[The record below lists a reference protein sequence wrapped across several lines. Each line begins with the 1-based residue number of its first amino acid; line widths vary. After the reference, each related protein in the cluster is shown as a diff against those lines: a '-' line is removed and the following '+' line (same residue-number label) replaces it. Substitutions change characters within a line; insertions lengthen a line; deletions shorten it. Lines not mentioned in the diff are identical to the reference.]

1 MSFDYR
7 EAIPLSKL
15 GQHSVTELRDILRH
29 ALAGGWRVLAF
40 FGIPDADAPPDAH
53 NTTAPEQIRAVSL
66 CCVLA
71 HDGTRRLM
79 ARCTPPVT
87 AFISMTPELP
97 QLHYFER
104 EIYEQWGV
112 EPVGHPWLKSIRRI
126 PDSAEAAARNAA
138 QSKNSAAATQDA
150 ASTAPALALGAARE
164 LGASTASGT
173 LEAARVLA
181 ASGALA
187 TSGQAQPYPFYRV
200 KGADVH
206 EVAVGPVHA
215 GIIEPGHF
223 RFQCYGENVLH
234 LEIAL
239 GYQHRGIEAM
249 LTQGP
254 AARRLHLLE
263 CAAGDSTV
271 AHATAHCVLLE
282 RMTGQ
287 KPHERAQLLRRIGLE
302 LERLANHTGDLG
314 AIAGDTGFLPT
325 ASWNGRIR
333 GDFLNITASLC
344 GNRFGRGLLRPGGV
358 AYDLDSSECA
368 DMLTRI
374 RAAWHDARG
383 SVDVML
389 DAATVRNRLAETGVV
404 EPATARD
411 LGLVGVPAR
420 ACGLDVDAR
429 FHMPL
434 SDLPCEGC
442 APRLEITGDVM
453 ARTLVRSRELDDS
466 LRLLELDLARL
477 GALPHAKHAV
487 VTKKTDSA
495 AAAAPAHASG
505 ATTPAAD
512 APAHASDTSTPTA
525 DAAPAGASGAN
536 TPPADAAPAHASD
549 TSTPPADAA
558 PADFDILPPDTL
570 AVALVEGWRG
580 EVCHVGLTDSRG
592 RLLVYK
598 VVDPSFHNWTGLA
611 MALRGNQISD
621 FPLCNKSFN
630 LSYCG
635 HDL

>member
-7 EAIPLSKL
+7 EAVPLSRL
-15 GQHSVTELRDILRH
+15 GQHSVAELRDILRH

-40 FGIPDADAPPDAH
+40 FGIPETPAPLDADKS
-53 NTTAPEQIRAVSL
+53 TAPEQARAVSL

-87 AFISMTPELP
+87 AYISMTPELP

-112 EPVGHPWLKSIRRI
+112 EPVGHPWLKSVRRI

-138 QSKNSAAATQDA
+138 ENKCRCAATQDGTSTESSQASAA
-150 ASTAPALALGAARE
+150 ASG
-164 LGASTASGT
+164 GASAAS
-173 LEAARVLA
+173 EASPSLA
-181 ASGALA
+181 ASHQP
-187 TSGQAQPYPFYRV
+187 QAQPYPFYRV
-200 KGADVH
+200 EGADVH

-287 KPHERAQLLRRIGLE
+287 EPDERAQLLRRIGLE

-358 AYDLDSSECA
+358 AYDLDPSECA
-368 DMLTRI
+368 DMLTRV

-389 DAATVRNRLAETGVV
+389 DAVTVRNRLAEAGVV

-477 GALPHAKHAV
+477 GALPRAKH
-487 VTKKTDSA
+487 A
-495 AAAAPAHASG
+495 AAAAAAEKKDFAAGLTPAHTADTDTAAHASG
-505 ATTPAAD
+505 ATIPA
-512 APAHASDTSTPTA
+512 
-525 DAAPAGASGAN
+525 
-536 TPPADAAPAHASD
+536 ADAAPAHVSN
-549 TSTPPADAA
+549 TSTANAASLNAWGTPTPAASAA
-558 PADFDILPPDTL
+558 SLNAWGTPAAADFDALPPDTL

>member
-7 EAIPLSKL
+7 EAVDLKSL
-15 GQHSVTELRDILRH
+15 ASFSVAELRDHLRH
-29 ALAGGWRVLAF
+29 AIAGGWRVLAF
-40 FGIPDADAPPDAH
+40 FGIPDEDVTEAVPGQPI
-53 NTTAPEQIRAVSL
+53 PVSL

-79 ARCTPPVT
+79 ARRTPPVT
-87 AFISMTPELP
+87 AFVSMTPDLP

-112 EPVGHPWLKSIRRI
+112 EPVGHPWLKSVRRT
-126 PDSAEAAARNAA
+126 PDSFEARTRNAA
-138 QSKNSAAATQDA
+138 DASGMHDGAANVSDAESVTSPGAAAVATMPEQA
-150 ASTAPALALGAARE
+150 APTPP
-164 LGASTASGT
+164 
-173 LEAARVLA
+173 
-181 ASGALA
+181 
-187 TSGQAQPYPFYRV
+187 AQPYPVYRV
-200 KGADVH
+200 EGVYVH

-239 GYQHRGIEAM
+239 GYQHRGLESM
-249 LTQGP
+249 LVHGP
-254 AARRLHLLE
+254 AARRLPLLE

-271 AHATAHCVLLE
+271 AHATAYCVVLE
-282 RMTGQ
+282 RMKGHQ
-287 KPHERAQLLRRIGLE
+287 PDERAQLVRRIGLE

-333 GDFLNITASLC
+333 GDFLNMTASLC

-358 AYDLDSSECA
+358 AYDLNPQECA
-368 DMLTRI
+368 DLLNRV
-374 RAAWHDARG
+374 RSAWQDARG

-389 DAATVRNRLAETGVV
+389 DAVTVRDRLAETGSV
-404 EPATARD
+404 EPAVARD
-411 LGLVGVPAR
+411 LGLVGVAAR

-434 SDLPCEGC
+434 SDLSCENC

-453 ARTLVRSRELDDS
+453 ARTRVRSRELDDS

-477 GALPHAKHAV
+477 AALPGQPGQKDE
-487 VTKKTDSA
+487 T
-495 AAAAPAHASG
+495 PG
-505 ATTPAAD
+505 AC
-512 APAHASDTSTPTA
+512 
-525 DAAPAGASGAN
+525 AAPAGDTTSAHATLSH
-536 TPPADAAPAHASD
+536 AAPAQAGHESD
-549 TSTPPADAA
+549 APVTDFAA
-558 PADFDILPPDTL
+558 LPPHTL
-570 AVALVEGWRG
+570 AVAQVEGWRG
-580 EVCHVGLTDSRG
+580 EVCHVALTDSRG
-592 RLLVYK
+592 HIFVYK
-598 VVDPSFHNWTGLA
+598 VIDPSFHNWTGLA
-611 MALRGNQISD
+611 VALRGNQISD

>member
-7 EAIPLSKL
+7 EAVDLKSL
-15 GQHSVTELRDILRH
+15 ARFSVTELRDHLRH
-29 ALAGGWRVLAF
+29 AMAGGWRVLAF
-40 FGIPDADAPPDAH
+40 FGIPDEDAAQAVPGQPV
-53 NTTAPEQIRAVSL
+53 PVSL

-79 ARCTPPVT
+79 ARRTPPVT
-87 AFISMTPELP
+87 AFVSMTPDLP

-112 EPVGHPWLKSIRRI
+112 EPVGHPWLKSVRRT
-126 PDSAEAAARNAA
+126 PDSFEARTRNAA
-138 QSKNSAAATQDA
+138 
-150 ASTAPALALGAARE
+150 
-164 LGASTASGT
+164 
-173 LEAARVLA
+173 A
-181 ASGALA
+181 ASGVNVSGANISGAESAVPHEAAPAAPLA
-187 TSGQAQPYPFYRV
+187 ETAAPMPPAQPYPFYRV
-200 KGADVH
+200 EGVDVH

-239 GYQHRGIEAM
+239 GYQHRGLENM
-249 LTQGP
+249 LVHGP
-254 AARRLHLLE
+254 AARRLPLLE

-271 AHATAHCVLLE
+271 AHATAHCVVLE
-282 RMTGQ
+282 RMKGQ
-287 KPHERAQLLRRIGLE
+287 QPDERAQLVRRIGLE

-333 GDFLNITASLC
+333 GDFLNMTASLC

-358 AYDLDSSECA
+358 AHDLGPQECA
-368 DMLTRI
+368 DMLNRV
-374 RAAWHDARG
+374 RSAWQDARG

-389 DAATVRNRLAETGVV
+389 DAVTVRNRLAETGSV
-404 EPATARD
+404 EPSVARE
-411 LGLVGVPAR
+411 LGLVGVAAR

-434 SDLPCEGC
+434 SDLSCENC

-453 ARTLVRSRELDDS
+453 ARTCVRSRELDDS
-466 LRLLELDLARL
+466 LRLLELDLTRL
-477 GALPHAKHAV
+477 AALPGQPNQEGE
-487 VTKKTDSA
+487 TSA
-495 AAAAPAHASG
+495 TRAEPAGHAAPEQAALAHATHATAGHESG
-505 ATTPAAD
+505 GPVSDFAA
-512 APAHASDTSTPTA
+512 
-525 DAAPAGASGAN
+525 
-536 TPPADAAPAHASD
+536 
-549 TSTPPADAA
+549 
-558 PADFDILPPDTL
+558 LPPHTL
-570 AVALVEGWRG
+570 AVAQVEGWRG
-580 EVCHVGLTDSRG
+580 EVCHVALTDSRG
-592 RLLVYK
+592 HILVYK

-611 MALRGNQISD
+611 VALRGNQISD

>member
-7 EAIPLSKL
+7 EAVDLKNL
-15 GQHSVTELRDILRH
+15 ARFSVTELRDHLRH
-29 ALAGGWRVLAF
+29 AIAGGWRVLAF
-40 FGIPDADAPPDAH
+40 FGIPDEDVAETIPRQPV
-53 NTTAPEQIRAVSL
+53 PVSL

-79 ARCTPPVT
+79 ARRTPPVT
-87 AFISMTPELP
+87 AFVSMTPDLP

-112 EPVGHPWLKSIRRI
+112 EPVGHPWLKSVRRT
-126 PDSAEAAARNAA
+126 PDSFEAQARTAAGV
-138 QSKNSAAATQDA
+138 S
-150 ASTAPALALGAARE
+150 GANV
-164 LGASTASGT
+164 SGSD
-173 LEAARVLA
+173 
-181 ASGALA
+181 ASGAESAALPEAAPAAALA
-187 TSGQAQPYPFYRV
+187 EKSAPPHPAQPYPFYRV
-200 KGADVH
+200 EGVDVH

-239 GYQHRGIEAM
+239 GYQHRGLESM
-249 LTQGP
+249 LVHGP
-254 AARRLHLLE
+254 AARRLPLLE

-271 AHATAHCVLLE
+271 AHATAYCVVLE
-282 RMTGQ
+282 RMKGQ
-287 KPHERAQLLRRIGLE
+287 QPDERAQLVRRIGLE

-333 GDFLNITASLC
+333 GDFLNMTASLC

-358 AYDLDSSECA
+358 AYDLAPQECA
-368 DMLTRI
+368 DLLDRV
-374 RAAWHDARG
+374 RSAWQDARG

-389 DAATVRNRLAETGVV
+389 DAVTVRNRLAETGSV
-404 EPATARD
+404 EPAVARE
-411 LGLVGVPAR
+411 LGLVGVAAR

-434 SDLPCEGC
+434 SDLSCENC

-453 ARTLVRSRELDDS
+453 ARTCVRSRELDDS
-466 LRLLELDLARL
+466 LRLLELDLTRL
-477 GALPHAKHAV
+477 AALPGQPDQEVETPTCAASAGHAAQAH
-487 VTKKTDSA
+487 
-495 AAAAPAHASG
+495 AAPAQTNS
-505 ATTPAAD
+505 ATAGHEPDGPATD
-512 APAHASDTSTPTA
+512 F
-525 DAAPAGASGAN
+525 AA
-536 TPPADAAPAHASD
+536 
-549 TSTPPADAA
+549 
-558 PADFDILPPDTL
+558 LPPHTL
-570 AVALVEGWRG
+570 AVAQVEGWRG
-580 EVCHVGLTDSRG
+580 EVCHVALTDSRG
-592 RLLVYK
+592 RIFVYK
-598 VVDPSFHNWTGLA
+598 VIDPSFHNWTGLA

>member
-7 EAIPLSKL
+7 EAVDLKSL
-15 GQHSVTELRDILRH
+15 ARFSVAELRDHLRH
-29 ALAGGWRVLAF
+29 AMAGGWRVLAF
-40 FGIPDADAPPDAH
+40 FGIPDEDATQAVPGQPI
-53 NTTAPEQIRAVSL
+53 PVSL

-79 ARCTPPVT
+79 ARRTPPVT
-87 AFISMTPELP
+87 AFVSMTPDLP

-112 EPVGHPWLKSIRRI
+112 EPVGHPWLKSVRRT
-126 PDSAEAAARNAA
+126 PDSFEARTRNAA
-138 QSKNSAAATQDA
+138 DASGMHDGAANVSGAEPVASPGAAAAATMPEQA
-150 ASTAPALALGAARE
+150 VPTPP
-164 LGASTASGT
+164 
-173 LEAARVLA
+173 
-181 ASGALA
+181 
-187 TSGQAQPYPFYRV
+187 AQPYPFYRV
-200 KGADVH
+200 EGVDVH

-239 GYQHRGIEAM
+239 GYQHRGLESM
-249 LTQGP
+249 LVHGP
-254 AARRLHLLE
+254 AARHLPLLE

-271 AHATAHCVLLE
+271 AHATAYCVVLE
-282 RMTGQ
+282 RMKGLQ
-287 KPHERAQLLRRIGLE
+287 PDERAQLVRRIGLE

-333 GDFLNITASLC
+333 GDFLNMTASLC

-358 AYDLDSSECA
+358 AYDLNPQECA
-368 DMLTRI
+368 DLLNRV
-374 RAAWHDARG
+374 RSAWQDARG

-389 DAATVRNRLAETGVV
+389 DAVTVRDRLAETGSV
-404 EPATARD
+404 EPAVARD
-411 LGLVGVPAR
+411 LGLVGVAAR

-434 SDLPCEGC
+434 SDLSCENC

-453 ARTLVRSRELDDS
+453 ARTRVRSRELDDS
-466 LRLLELDLARL
+466 LRLLELDLTRL
-477 GALPHAKHAV
+477 AALPGQPSQPSQKDETPAACAV
-487 VTKKTDSA
+487 PAGDTHPA
-495 AAAAPAHASG
+495 HAAPARTGHEPD
-505 ATTPAAD
+505 TPATD
-512 APAHASDTSTPTA
+512 F
-525 DAAPAGASGAN
+525 AA
-536 TPPADAAPAHASD
+536 
-549 TSTPPADAA
+549 
-558 PADFDILPPDTL
+558 LPPHTL
-570 AVALVEGWRG
+570 AVAQVEGWRG
-580 EVCHVGLTDSRG
+580 EVCHVALTDSRG
-592 RLLVYK
+592 HILVYK
-598 VVDPSFHNWTGLA
+598 VIDPSFHNWTGLA
-611 MALRGNQISD
+611 VALRGNQISD

>member
-7 EAIPLSKL
+7 EAVDLKSL
-15 GQHSVTELRDILRH
+15 TRFSVAELRDHLRH

-40 FGIPDADAPPDAH
+40 FGIPDEDAKEAVPGQPV
-53 NTTAPEQIRAVSL
+53 PVSL

-79 ARCTPPVT
+79 ARRTPPVT
-87 AFISMTPELP
+87 AFVSMTPDLP

-112 EPVGHPWLKSIRRI
+112 EPVGHPWLKSVRRA
-126 PDSAEAAARNAA
+126 PDTFEAQTRNAA
-138 QSKNSAAATQDA
+138 
-150 ASTAPALALGAARE
+150 
-164 LGASTASGT
+164 
-173 LEAARVLA
+173 A
-181 ASGALA
+181 ASGVNV
-187 TSGQAQPYPFYRV
+187 SGTNISGVNISGANVSGADVSGAESAVPHEAAPAAAPTDTAVPPSPAQPYPFYRV
-200 KGADVH
+200 EGVDVH

-239 GYQHRGIEAM
+239 GYQHRGLESM
-249 LTQGP
+249 LVHGP
-254 AARRLHLLE
+254 AARRLPLLE

-271 AHATAHCVLLE
+271 AHATAYCVVVE
-282 RMTGQ
+282 RMKGQ
-287 KPHERAQLLRRIGLE
+287 QPDERAQLVRRIGLE

-333 GDFLNITASLC
+333 GDFLNMTASLC

-358 AYDLDSSECA
+358 AHDLSPQECA
-368 DMLTRI
+368 DLLGRV
-374 RAAWHDARG
+374 RAAWQDARG

-389 DAATVRNRLAETGVV
+389 DAVTVRNRLAETGSV
-404 EPATARD
+404 EPSVARE
-411 LGLVGVPAR
+411 LGLVGVAAR

-434 SDLPCEGC
+434 SDLSCENC

-453 ARTLVRSRELDDS
+453 ARTCVRSRELDDS
-466 LRLLELDLARL
+466 LRLLELDLTRL
-477 GALPHAKHAV
+477 AALPGHPGQPCQPSQPSQKSE
-487 VTKKTDSA
+487 TSA
-495 AAAAPAHASG
+495 AWPASEGPTPPTH
-505 ATTPAAD
+505 TTPLQAAL
-512 APAHASDTSTPTA
+512 ATAGHESHGPATDF
-525 DAAPAGASGAN
+525 AA
-536 TPPADAAPAHASD
+536 
-549 TSTPPADAA
+549 
-558 PADFDILPPDTL
+558 LPPHTL
-570 AVALVEGWRG
+570 AVAQVEGWRG
-580 EVCHVGLTDSRG
+580 EVCHVALTDSQG
-592 RLLVYK
+592 RILVYK
-598 VVDPSFHNWTGLA
+598 VIDPSFHNWTGLA
-611 MALRGNQISD
+611 VALRGNQISD

>member
-7 EAIPLSKL
+7 EAVTLNKL
-15 GQHSVTELRDILRH
+15 GRHSVSELRDILRH

-40 FGIPDADAPPDAH
+40 FGIPDMDAPLDAH
-53 NTTAPEQIRAVSL
+53 NDDTPEQPRAVSL
-66 CCVLA
+66 CCILA

-87 AFISMTPELP
+87 AFVSMTPELP

-112 EPVGHPWLKSIRRI
+112 EPVGHPWLKSVRRI

-138 QSKNSAAATQDA
+138 ESQTSSAAPAQESAEA
-150 ASTAPALALGAARE
+150 APSPAL
-164 LGASTASGT
+164 TASARPQT
-173 LEAARVLA
+173 L
-181 ASGALA
+181 
-187 TSGQAQPYPFYRV
+187 PYPFYRV
-200 KGADVH
+200 EGADVH

-239 GYQHRGIEAM
+239 GYQHRGLEAM
-249 LTQGP
+249 ITQGP
-254 AARRLHLLE
+254 AGRRLHLLE

-287 KPHERAQLLRRIGLE
+287 QPDERAQLLRRIGLE

-358 AYDLDSSECA
+358 AYDLAPSECA
-368 DMLTRI
+368 DMLARV

-389 DAATVRNRLAETGVV
+389 DAVTVRNRLADTGMV
-404 EPATARD
+404 EPATARE
-411 LGLVGVPAR
+411 LGLVGVAAR
-420 ACGLDVDAR
+420 ACGLDVDTR

-466 LRLLELDLARL
+466 LRLLEFDLARL
-477 GALPHAKHAV
+477 GALPHTQHTATAESTV
-487 VTKKTDSA
+487 SAPATA
-495 AAAAPAHASG
+495 AATNTSGTAAEAASF
-505 ATTPAAD
+505 D
-512 APAHASDTSTPTA
+512 A
-525 DAAPAGASGAN
+525 
-536 TPPADAAPAHASD
+536 
-549 TSTPPADAA
+549 
-558 PADFDILPPDTL
+558 LPPDTL

-598 VVDPSFHNWTGLA
+598 VVDPSFHNWAGLA

>member
-1 MSFDYR
+1 MLKGKVLQEDNMSFDYR
-7 EAIPLSKL
+7 ESVTLNKL
-15 GQHSVTELRDILRH
+15 GRHSVSELRDILRH

-40 FGIPDADAPPDAH
+40 FGIPGTDAPLDAK
-53 NTTAPEQIRAVSL
+53 NGDAPEQTRAVSL

-87 AFISMTPELP
+87 AFMSMTPELP

-112 EPVGHPWLKSIRRI
+112 EPVGHPWLKSVRRI

-138 QSKNSAAATQDA
+138 ENRNSCATTGQESAHANDPAASAA
-150 ASTAPALALGAARE
+150 PA
-164 LGASTASGT
+164 
-173 LEAARVLA
+173 VLA
-181 ASGALA
+181 ACGQP
-187 TSGQAQPYPFYRV
+187 QAQPYPFYRV
-200 KGADVH
+200 EGADVH

-249 LTQGP
+249 LIQGP

-282 RMTGQ
+282 RLSGQ
-287 KPHERAQLLRRIGLE
+287 QPDERAQLLRRIGLE

-358 AYDLDSSECA
+358 AYDLDPSECA
-368 DMLTRI
+368 DMLARV

-383 SVDVML
+383 AVDVML
-389 DAATVRNRLAETGVV
+389 DAVTVRNRLEDTGIV
-404 EPATARD
+404 EPAAARE
-411 LGLVGVPAR
+411 LGLVGVAAR

-434 SDLPCEGC
+434 SGLPCEGC

-477 GALPHAKHAV
+477 GALPCAKDANMAE
-487 VTKKTDSA
+487 KTDSPVGPGLA
-495 AAAAPAHASG
+495 PAETSGTTAAPA
-505 ATTPAAD
+505 PAFD
-512 APAHASDTSTPTA
+512 A
-525 DAAPAGASGAN
+525 
-536 TPPADAAPAHASD
+536 
-549 TSTPPADAA
+549 
-558 PADFDILPPDTL
+558 LPPDTL

-580 EVCHVGLTDSRG
+580 EVCHVGLTDAQG